1 MTRIATFNVNG
12 VNGRLPV
19 LLKWL
24 GQSNYDIVCLQEL
37 KTSDEK
43 FPAEE
48 IGKTGY
54 GAIWHGQRSYNVVA
68 ILARERSR
76 WNDDVACRAIL
87 TTPTAVTSRPSWMGL
102 LSAVSTFQMAIQHPA
117 RSSTTSYAGSTA

>member
-1 MTRIATFNVNG
+1 MPRIATFNVNG

-24 GQSNYDIVCLQEL
+24 RQSNYDIVCLQEL

-48 IGKTGY
+48 IRKTGY
-54 GAIWHGQRSYNVVA
+54 GAIWHGRN
-68 ILARERSR
+68 RTTGWPFWPGGRCR
-76 WNDDVACRAIL
+76 WNDGVACRAIQTIL
-87 TTPTAVTSRPSWMGL
+87 TAVTSRPNWMAHCR
-102 LSAVSTFQMAIQHPA
+102 LSLPSQWQ
-117 RSSTTSYAGSTA
+117 SSDRPEV